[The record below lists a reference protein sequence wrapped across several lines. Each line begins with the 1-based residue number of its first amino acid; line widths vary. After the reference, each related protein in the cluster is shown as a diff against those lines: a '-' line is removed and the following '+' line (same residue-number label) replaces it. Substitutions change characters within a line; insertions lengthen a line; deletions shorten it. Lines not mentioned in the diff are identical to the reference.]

1 MRAVLICHFVLVL
14 TVAASAADVFD
25 RHTLKDLQRGS
36 EQSPTST
43 QLTLNDAAKLKPLA
57 ANLSSP
63 CVIVKT
69 DDGNYAKVLL
79 GWGLRKGGE
88 KPTQVVLLERFV
100 TYRVDRPGLTSAAGK
115 DVMLFPGFGFNLD
128 IGQVV
133 PVGHGADIEF
143 TADGAVKPVGNAT
156 LTPLNGSL
164 LPPIEKAAAKS
175 DPQSHDG
182 VVLDDFAGTWKIDAD
197 GRWQGEWELIVG
209 ENGRI
214 VGTFVSDDSQNR
226 YEITGQPTATPH
238 QLRLDVFLANTQ
250 MQVDAYLWT
259 KDKSQLAGTVTLTG
273 RKFGFHAVRVTTS
286 E

>member
-1 MRAVLICHFVLVL
+1 VV
-14 TVAASAADVFD
+14 SAADVFD
-25 RHTLKDLQRGS
+25 RHALKDLQRGA
-36 EQSPTST
+36 EQCPAAM

-69 DDGNYAKVLL
+69 DEGNFAKALL

-88 KPTQVVLLERFV
+88 QPTPVVLLERFV
-100 TYRVDRPGLTSAAGK
+100 TYRVDRPGLTAAAGK

-133 PVGHGADIEF
+133 PAGHGADIEF
-143 TADGAVKPVGNAT
+143 TADGAVKPVGSAT

-164 LPPIEKAAAKS
+164 LPPIDKTAKA
-175 DPQSHDG
+175 DPQTHEG
-182 VVLDDFAGTWKIDAD
+182 VLLDDFAGTWKVDAD
-197 GRWQGEWELIVG
+197 GRWQGEWQLAVAD
-209 ENGRI
+209 GR
-214 VGTFVSDDSQNR
+214 VSGTFVSADSQSR

-273 RKFGFHAVRVTTS
+273 RKFGFHAVRVAA